1 MRTLAQRA
9 LTQGDVSSRT
19 YREAPVVRRPIIKR
33 KADEDR
39 TADVASRRYREPRI
53 SSPSSRQ
60 RARAFDHHVRNRPG
74 VCEPSGCGNG
84 HSDRPGQRDDSGTGT
99 QSKAM
104 PCDTGLTRL
113 ATALSPSLLC
123 VHNKRSLR
131 KAVGY
136 PFVGRAIPEGL

>member
-60 RARAFDHHVRNRPG
+60 RARAFDHHVRNRPRL
-74 VCEPSGCGNG
+74 CELPGSGTGESG
-84 HSDRPGQRDDSGTGT
+84 GAGQWYDSGTRT
-99 QSKAM
+99 ESSAM
-104 PCDTGLTRL
+104 PRESGLT
-113 ATALSPSLLC
+113 
-123 VHNKRSLR
+123 
-131 KAVGY
+131 
-136 PFVGRAIPEGL
+136 